1 LTVKKQRKSLKIE
14 RLREQMESYEKEV
27 SMVNLKI
34 QQELKAVL
42 EEEDQKLGIKTI
54 FDKLREIMAVED

>member
-1 LTVKKQRKSLKIE
+1 MKIE

-42 EEEDQKLGIKTI
+42 EEEDQKLGIKSI